1 MCIRDRIGASLMNNT
16 VPLAGLRNEMG
27 RLVTPHMREINSGI
41 FQSWRN
47 RNLASENIPGVQELP
62 IKYDMLN
69 GRPIKDYDFMTRMFN
84 AVSPI
89 SLNLDNT
96 PGRRL
101 LFDSGYDTRL
111 STYYAP
117 DGTNLTDSPE
127 LRSMFQQAIGAQNLE
142 RQLDKLAEN
151 PKILASLETMH
162 RDIRLSLIH
171 I

>member
-1 MCIRDRIGASLMNNT
+1 
-16 VPLAGLRNEMG
+16 
-27 RLVTPHMREINSGI
+27 
-41 FQSWRN
+41 
-47 RNLASENIPGVQELP
+47 
-62 IKYDMLN
+62 MLN
-69 GRPIKDYDFMTRMFN
+69 GRPIKDHDFMTRMFN

-127 LRSMFQQAIGAQNLE
+127 IRSMFQQAIGRQNLE
-142 RQLDKLAEN
+142 RQLDKLSEN
-151 PKILASLETMH
+151 PKVLASLETMH
-162 RDIRLSLIH
+162 RDIRSGNRGEYEGADYFHNKKIDALFQRARRAAWSSIMRDPRIQSLMTEQREAKKKRYRKTKETTNTQTLLSIYK
-171 I
+171 